1 MYLLG
6 VVQFLFVCFLA
17 IDVRTVQADEPLVS
31 LARDDADMMFSRGD
45 RRRGWWKKVK
55 KGWKKVTRKVKKGVK
70 KVKNKVKKAFRLV
83 KRFYYKT
90 HPQKLRACKK
100 NCLKI
105 SLACGKFYG
114 KCLAGCT
121 VRCYASSKYRTYTW
135 KKIQG

>member
-6 VVQFLFVCFLA
+6 VVRLLFVCFLA
-17 IDVRTVQADEPLVS
+17 IDIRTVQADEPLVS

-55 KGWKKVTRKVKKGVK
+55 RKVKKGWK
-70 KVKNKVKKAFRLV
+70 KAKRKVKKAFKWV
-83 KRFYYKT
+83 KRVYYLT

-105 SLACGKFYG
+105 SLVCGKFYA